1 MGENQSKADNK
12 LIDINVVDVVRL
24 LTKDR
29 KHLLIW
35 ACVAAVIGGIVAFTT
50 PKEYESTVMLAPE
63 ESGSGFSGSISSLAS
78 MVGMNMKIGQT
89 GDALYPEIYPDL
101 VSSTDFT
108 VDLFPV
114 QVKTKKGDVKCD
126 YYTYLTKHNKVAL
139 LDYPSVGI
147 AKIIEKFKAK
157 ETVPNKNVK
166 GGAKTPLW
174 LTASQ
179 AKVVKAITGKIS
191 CSVDKKTNVITIK
204 VKDQD
209 PLVAALVADSV
220 KSHLQVAITEYRTKK
235 ARVDLDYMEKLFNE
249 ARQQY
254 DKARQT
260 YAAYAD
266 ANQEVLLQAYKMK
279 EEDLENDMQL
289 KYNIY
294 TQVVEQMQLAKAKVQ
309 ERTPAFTVV
318 QSANV
323 PSLPSSKSRAVVTL
337 IWIILGLLLRFVV
350 LMWQNRTNFLNID

>member
-1 MGENQSKADNK
+1 MSVNNIKTDNK
-12 LIDINVVDVVRL
+12 LINISIVDVIRL
-24 LTKDR
+24 IKKDK
-29 KHLLIW
+29 KHMLIW
-35 ACVAAVIGGIVAFTT
+35 SGIAAVFGVIVAFTT

-63 ESGSGFSGSISSLAS
+63 ESGAGFSGSISSIAA

-114 QVKTKKGDVKCD
+114 QVKTKNGEVKCD
-126 YYTYLTKHNKVAL
+126 YYTYLTKHNKLAL
-139 LDYPSVGI
+139 LDYPSAI
-147 AKIIEKFKAK
+147 LAKLLKKFKAK
-157 ETVPNKNVK
+157 EIVPNNNVDNK
-166 GGAKTPLW
+166 KKTPLW
-174 LTASQ
+174 LTRDQ
-179 AKVVKAITGKIS
+179 NGIVKLITKKIS
-191 CSVDKKTNVITIK
+191 CAVDKKTDVITIK
-204 VKDQD
+204 VNDQD
-209 PLVAALVADSV
+209 PLVAALLADSV

-235 ARVDLDYMEKLFNE
+235 ARVDLDYMEKLYDE

-266 ANQEVLLQAYKMK
+266 ANQEVLLQTYKMK
-279 EEDLENDMQL
+279 ADDLENDMQL

-294 TQVVEQMQLAKAKVQ
+294 TQVVEQLQLAKAKVQ

-323 PSLPSSKSRAVVTL
+323 PTVPCSKSRAMIALT
-337 IWIILGLLLRFVV
+337 WIVIAVILRCVV
-350 LMWQNRTNFLNID
+350 LLWKNRMMFINL